1 MTSDVSSV
9 SEKNNNKSN
18 EIVKLENKDDDIEI
32 LSVEE
37 IEPVSVE
44 ELEGTFVILSL
55 VDLNDN
61 QNWYCFFFFLG
72 IFS

>member
-1 MTSDVSSV
+1 M
-9 SEKNNNKSN
+9 
-18 EIVKLENKDDDIEI
+18 KLENKDDDIEI

-61 QNWYCFFFFLG
+61 QN
-72 IFS
+72 